1 MIKSVFAK
9 LKQNYQDQSTVK
21 RALWSGT
28 FNALSTFS
36 WYALPDYLPSRKSRS
51 GIKVLLLAGEIA
63 GGWIMGVIP
72 SLQINPKDADKKGGT
87 GRRGACESHQDVEM
101 DKTENT
107 RQGESAE
114 DKNPCRCCDSE
125 SITES
130 EEEDTVITIPAP
142 VAFTFAAFLL
152 SLLPLGEK
160 LIFSRGE
167 KRRRVGRRYA
177 HTKQAMWLA
186 IFTGLLSAI
195 TEAIPDPE
203 DELA

>member
-9 LKQNYQDQSTVK
+9 LKQNYQEQSTVK

-63 GGWIMGVIP
+63 AGWIMGVIP
-72 SLQINPKDADKKGGT
+72 SLQINPKDADKKGSAGS
-87 GRRGACESHQDVEM
+87 RGACEYHQDVEM

-125 SITES
+125 NITES

-167 KRRRVGRRYA
+167 KRRRAGHRYA

-186 IFTGLLSAI
+186 IFTGILSAI
-195 TEAIPDPE
+195 TEAIPESE

>member
-9 LKQNYQDQSTVK
+9 LKQNYQEQSTVK

-63 GGWIMGVIP
+63 AGWIMGVIP
-72 SLQINPKDADKKGGT
+72 SLQINPKDADKKGCAGS
-87 GRRGACESHQDVEM
+87 RGACESHQEVEEE
-101 DKTENT
+101 KSENT
-107 RQGESAE
+107 SQGESLE
-114 DKNPCRCCDSE
+114 DKKPCGYCDPEITAE
-125 SITES
+125 SK
-130 EEEDTVITIPAP
+130 EEDEVSTIPVP
-142 VAFTFAAFLL
+142 VALAFAASMLF
-152 SLLPLGEK
+152 LLPLGEK

-167 KRRRVGRRYA
+167 KRRRAGRRYA

>member
-9 LKQNYQDQSTVK
+9 LKQNYQEQSTVK

-63 GGWIMGVIP
+63 AGWIMGVIP
-72 SLQINPKDADKKGGT
+72 SLQINPKDADKKGCAGS
-87 GRRGACESHQDVEM
+87 RGACESHQEVEEE
-101 DKTENT
+101 KSENT
-107 RQGESAE
+107 SQGESLE
-114 DKNPCRCCDSE
+114 DKKPCGCCDPEITAE
-125 SITES
+125 SK
-130 EEEDTVITIPAP
+130 EEDEVSTIPVP
-142 VAFTFAAFLL
+142 VALAFAASMLF
-152 SLLPLGEK
+152 LLPLGEK

-167 KRRRVGRRYA
+167 KRRRAGRRYA